1 MALRY
6 DIALD
11 NNDLAFAN
19 GDLFI
24 AESDEQH
31 IIDVINSFQGWW
43 KETPFMGVGLM
54 QYMKSNTSAQEIN
67 KNVKAQLQA
76 DGYSL
81 NSPYV
86 NLDTNGKLTIN
97 PNIYVDF

>member
-6 DIALD
+6 DIALE

-24 AESDEQH
+24 SESDEQH
-31 IIDVINSFQGWW
+31 IIDIINCFPGWW

-54 QYMKSNTSAQEIN
+54 QYMKSSTSPQEVN

-76 DGYSL
+76 DGYTLNSNYVSL
-81 NSPYV
+81 NAAG
-86 NLDTNGKLTIN
+86 LLTIN
-97 PNIYVDF
+97 PNVNVDF